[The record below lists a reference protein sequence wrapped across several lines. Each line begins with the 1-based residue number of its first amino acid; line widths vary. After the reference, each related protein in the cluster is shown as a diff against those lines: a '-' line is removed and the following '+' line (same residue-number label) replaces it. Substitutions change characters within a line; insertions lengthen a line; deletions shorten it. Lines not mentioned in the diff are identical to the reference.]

1 MYVLRQP
8 LRESAD
14 EMGGAT
20 VGKQMKIVDEYAA
33 LALAAE
39 HMAEIVDKHAAAD
52 RIHRAGVVTQ
62 QIYSGMKKRLLH
74 APPEYGE
81 VIRVNAYANDRRSVI
96 FFFFEIPVCRGGLAV
111 AHRCND
117 SREGAVRYRSQTLL
131 QPLGY
136 INCIKAVFSLR
147 HSCFSFT
154 VMVDN
159 SFLPFIIY
167 YFKDNCNTARE
178 I

>member
-52 RIHRAGVVTQ
+52 GIHRAG
-62 QIYSGMKKRLLH
+62 GNHAADLFRHEKRLLH
-74 APPEYGE
+74 ASPEYGE
-81 VIRVNAYANDRRSVI
+81 VIRVNAYANDRRSVL
-96 FFFFEIPVCRGGLAV
+96 FFFFFRDTSLPRWSCR
-111 AHRCND
+111 
-117 SREGAVRYRSQTLL
+117 S
-131 QPLGY
+131 P
-136 INCIKAVFSLR
+136 
-147 HSCFSFT
+147 
-154 VMVDN
+154 
-159 SFLPFIIY
+159 
-167 YFKDNCNTARE
+167 
-178 I
+178 